1 MRKAGRPVA
10 AGAVPSDRGAH
21 QAATLFGRSV
31 AARTSSAC
39 LGRDGTQQTPR
50 ARAQTAHMAGAALS
64 AICSIEYYEYRE
76 YQYILS
82 CEVETIYR

>member
-39 LGRDGTQQTPR
+39 LGRDGTQQTR
-50 ARAQTAHMAGAALS
+50 ARRRPIHVRYGRRGLS
-64 AICSIEYYEYRE
+64 AICSIEYRTTNAVHT
-76 YQYILS
+76 S
-82 CEVETIYR
+82 IYCLAK